1 MDEKVYQ
8 TIKQLKMN
16 LEINPSD
23 YNIAYEIGYL
33 SHLQNDFTQAL
44 LYYKKALDYKEQLYQ
59 AHNNIGSIYQIQ
71 GYTNKAIESFKSA
84 VLLNNKYSFAYVNLA
99 NCYIKIAHTNDAIK
113 CLNKAIKIDP
123 MLITAYSNLASIY
136 HETGEYKKAITNYDK
151 ALAINYDP
159 VIKLKKILALP
170 IIFDSNN
177 QIEEQRELLKNN
189 LYELL
194 NIKNDIKLDDAY
206 NEIGLTNFYLAYQK
220 DCNHHLHTL
229 IAKTYLKFS
238 PSLEYESPHINGNT
252 NRNKKIRLGIISN
265 YFNNH
270 TISKLNLGVFESFN
284 KKNFEIYLICNE
296 GDEDYMKI
304 NFYDKADHI
313 IKFPYDLEVARKKIS
328 SEKLDVLLYLD
339 IGMSAFTYFLAFS
352 RLARIQCVTWGHP
365 DTTGIPNI
373 DYYISNKYA
382 ETLDSYKH
390 YSEKLILLNNFLMY
404 FTPPKLPEIYLSR
417 EQLKLPKSANI
428 YACPQMLFKIHPDFD
443 VVLKEI
449 LTMDKSGVIVFFNGN
464 NPYWAYKLKER
475 FNKSLDDLASRIIF
489 QNKYSEEEFLS
500 FLKQSD
506 VMLDTLYFGG
516 GYTSL
521 LALSCGLP
529 IVTMPSSFLRGKITE
544 ALLKQ
549 LCLEDCIVNN
559 IYDFAELAYK
569 IANDK
574 KFKSTIMNQIN
585 NNFHVL
591 TEDNNS
597 TYELELVLQRLM
609 KCQISNG
616 VSHYSIS

>member
-136 HETGEYKKAITNYDK
+136 HETGKYKKAITNYDK
-151 ALAINYDP
+151 ALEINYDP
-159 VIKLKKILALP
+159 VIKLKKILAQP
-170 IIFDSNN
+170 IIFHSNN
-177 QIEEQRELLKNN
+177 QIEEQRELLKKN

-194 NIKNDIKLDDAY
+194 NLKNDIKLDDAY

-220 DCNHHLHTL
+220 DCNHHLHKL
-229 IAKTYLKFS
+229 IAKIYLKFS
-238 PSLEYESPHINGNT
+238 PSLEFESPHINGN
-252 NRNKKIRLGIISN
+252 NDENKKIRLGIISN

-382 ETLDSYKH
+382 ETLDSHKY
-390 YSEKLILLNNFLMY
+390 YSEKLILLNSFLMY
-404 FTPPKLPEIYLSR
+404 FKPPKLPEIPLSR
-417 EQLKLPKSANI
+417 EQLKLPKNATI

-464 NPYWAYKLKER
+464 NPYWTYKLKER

-559 IYDFAELAYK
+559 TYDFAELAYK

-574 KFKSTIMNQIN
+574 KFKSTITNQIN

-591 TEDNNS
+591 TEDKNS
-597 TYELELVLQRLM
+597 TYELELVLQGLM
-609 KCQISNG
+609 KSQISNG
-616 VSHYSIS
+616 VNN